1 MRMYNK
7 RQMALLIIIIL
18 LFLGIGITEK
28 SMFMIF
34 FCILASVYIIIVMS
48 SKKKYIYKLSN
59 MTFEQEKSYFREI
72 IKKYSIAE
80 LSYIDG
86 FDLKNPKDIIVVLL
100 KLEKEKIIT
109 IENNRIK
116 VLEHNNI
123 ILKETEKYLLNHIED
138 GFLKL
143 DNDLEYIYIV
153 EKECIEDKLIEKIPY
168 DDVLKSVSLSTLLGE
183 GLIRAKLLD
192 NGKEIHEKL
201 GGLKCF
207 LKDFS
212 KIEDKKRES
221 IVLWDDY
228 LIYSVLFG
236 INKNIINE
244 YKQMIKVNHYMTLNE
259 ILTIEYENSDTYRQ
273 RKERYK

>member
-7 RQMALLIIIIL
+7 GQMALLIIIL
-18 LFLGIGITEK
+18 LVFLGIGITQK

-34 FCILASVYIIIVMS
+34 FCILAFIYLIIVMT
-48 SKKKYIYKLSN
+48 SKKKYTYKLSN
-59 MTFEQEKSYFREI
+59 MTFEQEKNYFREI

-86 FDLKNPKDIIVVLL
+86 FDLENPKDIIAALL
-100 KLEKEKIIT
+100 KLEKENIIM

-116 VLEHNNI
+116 KLDNNNL
-123 ILKETEKYLLNHIED
+123 ILKESEKYLLNHIEE

-143 DNDLEYIYIV
+143 ENDLEYIYMV
-153 EKECIEDKLIEKIPY
+153 EKECVEDNLIEKIPY
-168 DDVLKSVSLSTLLGE
+168 DDVLKSVSLNTLLGK
-183 GLIRAKLLD
+183 GLVRAKILD

-201 GGLKCF
+201 NGLKNF

-212 KIEDKKRES
+212 KLEDKKRKN

-244 YKQMIKVNHYMTLNE
+244 YKQLIKIRHYMTLNE
-259 ILTIEYENSDTYRQ
+259 ILTIEYENSETY
-273 RKERYK
+273 KNLK